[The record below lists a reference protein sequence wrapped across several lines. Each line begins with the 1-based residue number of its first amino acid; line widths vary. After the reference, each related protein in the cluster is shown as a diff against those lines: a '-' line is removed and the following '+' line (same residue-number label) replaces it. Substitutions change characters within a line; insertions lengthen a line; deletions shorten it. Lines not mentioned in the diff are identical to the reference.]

1 MSDFR
6 RVAVVAKA
14 DSTEAGRAGIEL
26 GEWLTRRGV
35 EVLLDEHLLE
45 TAGLPPE
52 RRFVKDT
59 PCDLI
64 VVLGGDGTLL
74 SVARTFGDRTP
85 ILGVNLGN
93 LGFLTE
99 LNRAE
104 LYPALV
110 RALAGKYEIESRA
123 LLAVELDRSDGP
135 PTAYRAMNDAVV
147 AKTALSRIIEL
158 SLRVD
163 GELVSRFRADGLI
176 VSTPTGSTAYNL
188 SAGGPILQPRL
199 PVMVLTPICPH
210 SLSLRPI
217 VVPDSSR
224 VEITLETQREEVY
237 LTIDGQE
244 GTTIGY
250 GETASMTRGEQSVR
264 LLRLSGRTY
273 FDGLRGK
280 LHWGE

>member
-14 DSTEAGRAGIEL
+14 DSAEAGRAAIEL
-26 GEWLTRRGV
+26 GEWLTRRGL
-35 EVLLDEHLLE
+35 EVLLDEHLVE
-45 TAGLPPE
+45 AAGVPEE
-52 RRFVKDT
+52 RRFSYDK

-74 SVARTFGDRTP
+74 SVARSLGDRTP

-99 LNRAE
+99 LNRTE
-104 LYPALV
+104 LYPAMV

-123 LLAVELDRSDGP
+123 LLAVELDRTDGP
-135 PTAYRAMNDAVV
+135 PLSYRALNDAVV
-147 AKTALSRIIEL
+147 AKTALSRIIEM

-199 PVMVLTPICPH
+199 SVMVLTPICPH

-237 LTIDGQE
+237 LTLDGQE

-250 GETASMTRGEQSVR
+250 GETASVTRGEQNVR